1 MSANTYFAD
10 LYTATDADQ
19 ALFDDLIVESIK
31 VHGRDFYYLPR
42 TLTNFDSFFGEDSIS
57 AFNSAVTLEFYME
70 NVQGWEG
77 DGKFLSKFGLEIRD
91 EATLTVARSRFRE
104 EVTSLFPDITVP
116 REGDVIVFPSTVD
129 KRMRAF
135 EISYVNGESVFY
147 QLGELYIWKLTVRN
161 FEYNGESFN
170 TGVDSI
176 DDYETESSIAT
187 IIDLGSGAGV
197 YEVGETAYQPGWSAM
212 VINHDVSTNML
223 TVTQVNGVFDP
234 TEDITGDTSGAI
246 WNVDKVVTKTAQQS
260 GHSDNQYIDEA
271 ERDLISFSK
280 DNPFSER

>member
-1 MSANTYFAD
+1 MSTNAYFAD

-19 ALFDDLIVESIK
+19 ALFDDLIIESIK

-187 IIDLGSGAGV
+187 VIDLGAGTGA
-197 YEVGETAYQPGWSAM
+197 YQVGETVHQPGWSAM

-223 TVTQVNGVFDP
+223 TVTQVSGMFDS
-234 TEDITGDTSGAI
+234 TEDITGETSGAI
-246 WNVDKVVTKTAQQS
+246 WNVDKVVTKTAQDS

-271 ERDLISFSK
+271 ERGLIDFSE

>member
-1 MSANTYFAD
+1 MTTNAYFESS
-10 LYTATDADQ
+10 YTASDADQ
-19 ALFDDLIVESIK
+19 ELFQDLITESIQ
-31 VHGRDFYYLPR
+31 VHGRDMYYLPR
-42 TLTNFDSFFGEDSIS
+42 TLTNFDEFFGEDSVS
-57 AFNSAVTLEFYME
+57 AFNSAIVLEFYLE
-70 NVQGWEG
+70 NVMGWEG
-77 DGKFLSKFGLEIRD
+77 DNKFLSKFGLEIRD

-187 IIDLGSGAGV
+187 IIDLGSGSGV
-197 YEVGETAYQPGWSAM
+197 YQVGETVYQPGWSAM
-212 VINHDVSTNML
+212 VINHDVSKNML
-223 TVTQVNGVFDP
+223 TVTQVSGLFDS
-234 TEDITGDTSGAI
+234 TEDITGETSGAI
-246 WNVDKVVTKTAQQS
+246 WNVDKVVTKTAQDS
-260 GHSDNQYIDEA
+260 GLADNKYIDEA
-271 ERDLISFSK
+271 ERGLIDFSE

>member
-1 MSANTYFAD
+1 MSTNAYFAD

-187 IIDLGSGAGV
+187 VIDLGSGAGV
-197 YEVGETAYQPGWSAM
+197 YEVGETVHQPGWSAM

-234 TEDITGDTSGAI
+234 IEDITGDTSGAI
-246 WNVDKVVTKTAQQS
+246 
-260 GHSDNQYIDEA
+260 
-271 ERDLISFSK
+271 
-280 DNPFSER
+280 

>member
-1 MSANTYFAD
+1 MSTNAYFAD

-91 EATLTVARSRFRE
+91 EATLTVARSRFIE

-187 IIDLGSGAGV
+187 IIDLGSGAGM
-197 YEVGETAYQPGWSAM
+197 YQVGETVYQSGWSAM
-212 VINHDVSTNML
+212 VINHDAIGNML
-223 TVTQVNGVFDP
+223 TVTQVNGEFNSL
-234 TEDITGDTSGAI
+234 EDITGELSGAI
-246 WNVDKVVTKTAQQS
+246 WNVDKVVSKTSQDS
-260 GHSDNQYIDEA
+260 GLADNKYIDEA
-271 ERDLISFSK
+271 EHGLIDFSE

>member
-1 MSANTYFAD
+1 MSTNAYFAD

-19 ALFDDLIVESIK
+19 ALFDDLIIESIK

-116 REGDVIVFPSTVD
+116 REGDVIVFPSTLD

-187 IIDLGSGAGV
+187 VIDLGSGSGD
-197 YEVGETAYQPGWSAM
+197 YQVGETVHQPGWSAM
-212 VINHDVSTNML
+212 VINHDAIGNML
-223 TVTQVNGVFDP
+223 TVTQVNGEFDSL
-234 TEDITGDTSGAI
+234 EDITGELSGAI
-246 WNVDKVVTKTAQQS
+246 WNVDKVVSKTAQDS
-260 GHSDNQYIDEA
+260 APADNQYIDEA
-271 ERDLISFSK
+271 ERGLIDFSE

>member
-1 MSANTYFAD
+1 MSTNAYFAD
-10 LYTATDADQ
+10 VHTATDADQ

-197 YEVGETAYQPGWSAM
+197 YEVGETAYQPGWSGM

-246 WNVDKVVTKTAQQS
+246 WNVDKVVTKTAQA

-271 ERDLISFSK
+271 EDDLISFSK

>member
-1 MSANTYFAD
+1 MINQYFAD

-91 EATLTVARSRFRE
+91 EATLTVARSRFKE
-104 EVTSLFPDITVP
+104 EVTALFPDITVP

-147 QLGELYIWKLTVRN
+147 QLGDLYIWKLTVRN

-170 TGVDSI
+170 TGVESI

-187 IIDLGSGAGV
+187 IIDLGSGTGV

-223 TVTQVNGVFDP
+223 TVTQVKGVFDP